1 MKLTMKKSIAVLVV
15 VSMTSLNLYA
25 QQKNDVEEML
35 ADEQKKEAI
44 FSAIMNDEEL
54 KEDLMQKIMA
64 SDSSRIMMMQKMMN
78 KAENDSSMCSMMG
91 GMMMENGHMMDMMMG
106 NMMDKAEEDPA
117 MCKKMC
123 MMMMDSGKM
132 MDMMDNMKN
141 NEEPAESG
149 NSQGK
154 TNIQNHR
161 EDMHQSN
168 DKK

>member
-1 MKLTMKKSIAVLVV
+1 MKINMKKSITALVV
-15 VSMTSLNLYA
+15 VLITSLNLFA
-25 QQKNDVEEML
+25 QQRNDVEKML

-54 KEDLMQKIMA
+54 REDLMQ
-64 SDSSRIMMMQKMMN
+64 RMMN

-91 GMMMENGHMMDMMMG
+91 GMMTENGHMMDMMMG
-106 NMMDKAEEDPA
+106 NMMDKAEKDPA

-123 MMMMDSGKM
+123 MMMMDSDKM
-132 MDMMDNMKN
+132 MDMMNKMKN

-154 TNIQNHR
+154 NNMQNHR
-161 EDMHQSN
+161 EDMHQSKN
-168 DKK
+168 DKQ